1 MSLLAHTTR
10 VTLYSL
16 KNSIKNS
23 IEISGLLLLS
33 WHRVCIG
40 FHPYPFAC
48 IDHFNQLKML
58 LTNDC
63 DNWQKPF
70 HSPTLCT
77 QRVAYICSCGCAC
90 MGPGKSLTAT
100 YARVEHLGQ
109 VAHAGV
115 EVLRLNFEC
124 TPALSTVTGTAI
136 LRETVK
142 PDLAVDDKMTQ
153 FLTRYLAPS
162 KDAAKQ
168 VLTEEVFVSPTT
180 FRLPIAKRPR

>member
-1 MSLLAHTTR
+1 VR
-10 VTLYSL
+10 VR
-16 KNSIKNS
+16 
-23 IEISGLLLLS
+23 GQF
-33 WHRVCIG
+33 V
-40 FHPYPFAC
+40 
-48 IDHFNQLKML
+48 
-58 LTNDC
+58 
-63 DNWQKPF
+63 
-70 HSPTLCT
+70 
-77 QRVAYICSCGCAC
+77 V
-90 MGPGKSLTAT
+90 GPGKSLTAT

-168 VLTEEVFVSPTT
+168 VLTEEVIRLANDFPTT
-180 FRLPIAKRPR
+180 HREKAEVSTPRLSGVARCEQVWPVCG